1 MAASVPLFSAGD
13 ERGIYFGRGNFR
25 MSQPSKAVADRIAI
39 SRTIVESLKQ
49 RAPEISGGL
58 ERALF
63 PSGVP
68 QNLRVADIVLAL
80 RTALLHATESMTG
93 ADRAHQIELADDV
106 VPRAL
111 LDQRSE
117 MLKAFLVSLRAT
129 LVSTY
134 GSTVAMA
141 YAIPPQIP
149 DDPELL
155 LRIAIGV
162 ERLLRERS
170 LVETP
175 RIKSLS
181 IAPLAVAEDL
191 AVAIS
196 ELRRALSDVTREQR
210 EAMMSETARE
220 RALIE
225 WFSTYLATA
234 EVACGLYTLA
244 GFPELAEGLRP
255 TSRRLSGL
263 PEEEDTAPAT
273 ERRVVAA

>member
-1 MAASVPLFSAGD
+1 MTFEG
-13 ERGIYFGRGNFR
+13 FR

-49 RAPEISGGL
+49 HAPEISTSL
-58 ERALF
+58 ERVLF
-63 PSGVP
+63 PAGTP
-68 QNLRVADIVLAL
+68 QPLRLVDIVLAL
-80 RTALLHATESMTG
+80 RTALSGATETMSR
-93 ADRAHQIELADDV
+93 ADAAHQIELADDIA
-106 VPRAL
+106 PRAL
-111 LDQRSE
+111 LEQRCE

-134 GSTVAMA
+134 GSTVAAA

-155 LRIAIGV
+155 LRIAVAV

-170 LVETP
+170 LVEAP
-175 RIKSLS
+175 KIKSLA

-191 AVAIS
+191 AVAIA
-196 ELRRALSDVTREQR
+196 ELRRAWSDVTREQR
-210 EAMMSETARE
+210 EAIASETARE

-225 WFSTYLATA
+225 WFQTYLATA
-234 EVACGLYTLA
+234 EAACGLYILA
-244 GFPELAEGLRP
+244 GHPELAEGLRP

>member
-1 MAASVPLFSAGD
+1 
-13 ERGIYFGRGNFR
+13 
-25 MSQPSKAVADRIAI
+25 MSQPSKAVSDRIAI
-39 SRTIVESLKQ
+39 TRTIVDSLKQ
-49 RAPEISGGL
+49 HAPEIAEGL
-58 ERALF
+58 ERFLF
-63 PSGVP
+63 PTGTP
-68 QNLRVADIVLAL
+68 QPLHLADIVLAL
-80 RTALLHATESMTG
+80 RARLAHATDNMTH
-93 ADRAHQIELADDV
+93 ADAAHQNELADDV

-134 GSTVAMA
+134 GTAVAAA

-155 LRIAIGV
+155 LRIAVGV

-175 RIKSLS
+175 KIKSLA

-191 AVAIS
+191 AVTIA
-196 ELRRALSDVTREQR
+196 EVRRALADVTREQR
-210 EAMMSETARE
+210 EAFASETVRE
-220 RALIE
+220 RALVE
-225 WFSTYLATA
+225 WFATYLATA
-234 EVACGLYTLA
+234 ETACGLYALA
-244 GFPELAEGLRP
+244 GHPELAQGLRP

-263 PEEEDTAPAT
+263 PEDEDTAPAT
-273 ERRVVAA
+273 ERPDAR

>member
-1 MAASVPLFSAGD
+1 MAPSVPLFSTGD
-13 ERGIYFGRGNFR
+13 ERRIYFDRGIFR
-25 MSQPSKAVADRIAI
+25 MSQPSKAVADRVAI
-39 SRTIVESLKQ
+39 SRTIVDSLKQ

-58 ERALF
+58 ERTLF

-68 QNLRVADIVLAL
+68 ENLRVADVVLAL
-80 RTALLHATESMTG
+80 RTALLQATESMTR
-93 ADRAHQIELADDV
+93 ADAAHQVELADDV
-106 VPRAL
+106 IPRAL

-134 GSTVAMA
+134 GSNVAMA

-155 LRIAIGV
+155 LRIAAGV

-175 RIKSLS
+175 RIKSLA

-234 EVACGLYTLA
+234 ETACGLYILA

-273 ERRVVAA
+273 ERRIVAA

>member
-1 MAASVPLFSAGD
+1 MSD
-13 ERGIYFGRGNFR
+13 EGEF
-25 MSQPSKAVADRIAI
+25 MSQSSKAVADRIAI

-49 RAPEISGGL
+49 HAPEISEGL

-63 PSGVP
+63 PTGIP
-68 QNLRVADIVLAL
+68 QNLKLSDVVLAL
-80 RTALLHATESMTG
+80 RALLVRTTETMTR
-93 ADRAHQIELADDV
+93 ADAAHQVELADDV
-106 VPRAL
+106 APRAL

-134 GSTVAMA
+134 GTTVAAA

-149 DDPELL
+149 DDPEHL
-155 LRIAIGV
+155 LRIAVGV
-162 ERLLRERS
+162 ERLLRERG

-175 RIKSLS
+175 RIKSLA

-191 AVAIS
+191 AAFVGD
-196 ELRRALSDVTREQR
+196 LRRALVDVTREQR
-210 EAMMSETARE
+210 EAIASETVRE

-225 WFSTYLATA
+225 WFATYLATA
-234 EVACGLYTLA
+234 ETVCGLYALA
-244 GFPELAEGLRP
+244 GRPELAEGLRP

-263 PEEEDTAPAT
+263 PEDEDTAPAT
-273 ERRVVAA
+273 ERPSVAA

>member
-1 MAASVPLFSAGD
+1 MPASVPLFSAAD
-13 ERGIYFGRGNFR
+13 ERRIYLDRGNFR

-39 SRTIVESLKQ
+39 SRTVVESIKL

-63 PSGVP
+63 PLGVP

-80 RTALLHATESMTG
+80 RTALSQATETMTR
-93 ADRAHQIELADDV
+93 ADAAHQIELADDV
-106 VPRAL
+106 APRVL
-111 LDQRSE
+111 LDQRSDL
-117 MLKAFLVSLRAT
+117 LKAFLVSLRAT

-134 GSTVAMA
+134 GSTVATA
-141 YAIPPQIP
+141 YAIPHQIP

-155 LRIAIGV
+155 LHIAVGV

-175 RIKSLS
+175 RIRSLA

-191 AVAIS
+191 AVAIA
-196 ELRRALSDVTREQR
+196 ELRRALTDVTREQR
-210 EAMMSETARE
+210 EAIVSETARE
-220 RALIE
+220 KALIE
-225 WFSTYLATA
+225 WFATYIATA
-234 EVACGLYTLA
+234 ETVCGIYTLA
-244 GFPELAEGLRP
+244 GFPELSEGIRP

-263 PEEEDTAPAT
+263 PEEEDTAPVT